1 MACVFTSGFD
11 YNACKGG
18 AGGIKR
24 ILIIEKANV
33 SAFTLTADVITTITR
48 VATKVFREWKLD
60 KEMGYA
66 KSPMVSDQKTDN
78 IIYNHE
84 VGFSIKKFSTTI
96 AAELKLIAQ
105 NWSIVIVE
113 DRNGKYRAYGLSS
126 TYAKSNFMNLDSSG
140 DETGTAMTDFNGFNN
155 IVLTSKEDTFAY
167 EVDSTIIAA
176 LLTP

>member
-11 YNACKGG
+11 HNACKGG

-24 ILIIEKANV
+24 ILIIEKANI
-33 SAFTLTADVITTITR
+33 SGFTLTSNVITAISR
-48 VATKVFREWKLD
+48 VSTKMFREWKLD

-66 KSPMVSDQKTDN
+66 KSPLVGDQKTDN

-84 VGFSIKKFSTTI
+84 VGFTIKKFTTTV

-105 NWSIVIVE
+105 NWSVVIVE
-113 DRNGKYRAYGLSS
+113 DRNGKFRAYGLS
-126 TYAKSNFMNLDSSG
+126 TTLDNSNFMNMDSSG

-155 IVLTSKEDTFAY
+155 IVLTSKEDNWAY

-176 LLTP
+176 LLVP